1 MQQWNGQGLGV
12 EWVTV
17 LLDNQ
22 DGSQPPT
29 VSGADYWKNAW
40 GIESAAVAVDPSF
53 QMVPGQSVGTPQL
66 TIIDP
71 RTMVVYDLQEGYSGN
86 HSKLTSLAASNK

>member
-1 MQQWNGQGLGV
+1 MQQWNGQGLGI

-17 LLDNQ
+17 MLENQ

-29 VSGADYWKNAW
+29 LGAAEFWKNTW
-40 GIESAAVAVDPSF
+40 GIQSAAVGIDPAF
-53 QMVPGQSVGTPQL
+53 QMVPGTQVGTPQL

-71 RTMVVYDLQEGYSGN
+71 RTMVVHDLQEGYSGN
-86 HSKLTSLAASNK
+86 HSKLTSLASSNM